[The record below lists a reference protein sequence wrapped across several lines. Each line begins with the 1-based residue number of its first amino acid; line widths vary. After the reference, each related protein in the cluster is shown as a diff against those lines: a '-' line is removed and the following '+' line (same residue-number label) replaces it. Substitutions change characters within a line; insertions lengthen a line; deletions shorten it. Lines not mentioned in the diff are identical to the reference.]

1 MTAHTTPMP
10 APEAT
15 DTPNGDGAASSAG
28 SPLDAHP
35 RRTVPEVLANHGVD
49 LSWQEPVYRHLHAN
63 PELSAVEENTAA
75 YLADRLGEFDCEVT
89 TGIGGHGLVG
99 IFRNGSGPTVL
110 FRADIDA
117 LPVQEATGVDFAS
130 DADGVSRGG
139 VASKVMHACGH
150 DHHMTALLG
159 ACAILDANRED
170 WSGTFVALFQP
181 AEETACGAQGMV
193 DGGLAD
199 VIPRP
204 DVCLGQHVVPG
215 PAGRVMSAAGPV
227 LAGCDTITI
236 DITGRSA
243 HGSMP
248 HNGVDPTYIAA
259 AIVMRLQGIVG
270 REVSPHEFAVVS
282 VGTLSSGNSN
292 NTIPGH
298 ARIVLN
304 IRYYSDDVREI
315 LVNAIERVTRGECL
329 ASGAPAEP
337 TFTYSDH
344 GNVTDNDPRVFS
356 DIREAFDGVFG
367 AESVTAD
374 RWTASEDF
382 SDIPNAFGS
391 PYVYWTVGVTPR
403 DQWDAAVAADRIV
416 EDVPSNHMPNFLPDF
431 SPTVDATTRAAAAAV
446 LACLRR

>member
-1 MTAHTTPMP
+1 MSVTPP
-10 APEAT
+10 T
-15 DTPNGDGAASSAG
+15 DARF
-28 SPLDAHP
+28 
-35 RRTVPEVLANHGVD
+35 RRTVPEVIADHGAD
-49 LSWQEPVYRHLHAN
+49 LSWQQSVYRHLHAN
-63 PELSAVEENTAA
+63 PELSSVEEATAA
-75 YLADRLGEFDCEVT
+75 YLADRLSEFDCSIT

-99 IFRNGSGPTVL
+99 VFRNGEGPTVL

-117 LPVQEATGVDFAS
+117 LPVEEATGVDYAS
-130 DADGVSRGG
+130 VADGISREG

-159 ACAILDANRED
+159 ACAILDANRDD
-170 WSGTFVALFQP
+170 WSGTFIALFQP
-181 AEETACGAQGMV
+181 AEETACGAQAMV
-193 DGGLAD
+193 DDGLTTM
-199 VIPRP
+199 IPRP

-227 LAGCDTITI
+227 LTGCDTITI

-248 HNGVDPTYIAA
+248 HNGIDPTYIAA

-270 REVSPHEFAVVS
+270 REVSPHEFAVIS

-304 IRYYSDDVREI
+304 IRYYSDEVRTI
-315 LVNAIERVTRGECL
+315 LINAIERMVRAECA
-329 ASGAPAEP
+329 ASGADVEP
-337 TFTYSDH
+337 RFTYSDH
-344 GNVTDNDPRVFS
+344 GNVTDNDPEVFA
-356 DIREAFDGVFG
+356 DVRAAFDGVFG
-367 AESVTAD
+367 DESVTAE

-382 SDIPNAFGS
+382 SDIPNAFDC

-403 DQWDAAVAADRIV
+403 ELWDSAVAADRV
-416 EDVPSNHMPNFLPDF
+416 LEDVPSNHMSTFLPDYE
-431 SPTVDATTRAAAAAV
+431 PTVDATTRAAAAAV